1 MMMTMTMMKNLKN
14 ITNEQI
20 EKGIDIM
27 LILLLVF
34 LITSITFHVS
44 ISTDNHVPCLVQEY
58 DRCEYVITPQCI
70 THKGN
75 CKFCIERQEIL
86 FGLK

>member
-1 MMMTMTMMKNLKN
+1 MMTMTMMKNLKN

-20 EKGIDIM
+20 YKCINIM

-44 ISTDNHVPCLVQEY
+44 VSTDNPVSCLVQEY
-58 DRCEYVITPQCI
+58 DKCEYVITPHAI